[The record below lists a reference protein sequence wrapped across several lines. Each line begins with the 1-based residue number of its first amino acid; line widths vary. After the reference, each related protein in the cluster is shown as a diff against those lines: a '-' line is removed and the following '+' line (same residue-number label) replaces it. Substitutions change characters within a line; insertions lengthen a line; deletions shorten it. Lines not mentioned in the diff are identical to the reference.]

1 MKSKAGTGARSIGD
15 DLMGL
20 ADLRIAQIRAEE
32 RAEKLAVAA
41 RKEKR
46 LALLLKLVE
55 GLRESEK
62 RSGET
67 GKHREELKRM
77 TALVKRYEADI
88 AALGLP
94 SNRLSRVLEDKP
106 RRKAA

>member
-1 MKSKAGTGARSIGD
+1 MA
-15 DLMGL
+15 L
-20 ADLRIAQIRAEE
+20 ADLRIAQIRADE

-41 RKEKR
+41 RKAKR
-46 LALLLKLVE
+46 LHYLLRLVE
-55 GLRESEK
+55 QLREADARSEA
-62 RSGET
+62 T

-77 TALVKRYEADI
+77 TALVRKYEADI

-94 SNRLSRVLEDKP
+94 SNRLSAVLEDKP